1 MAGREMYKWIF
12 CSISATLFLV
22 ACGPSIQQDTT
33 LLSNDENSLT
43 KEFESAVGTAVAATN
58 SAQPSST
65 RKPSDNAR
73 PTSTTSPYRTPTES
87 DEQPGGV
94 LANVTR
100 VLDGDTIDVEIYGQE
115 YRVRYIGIDTPES
128 GSPCADDAT
137 QVNVGLVW
145 QETVTLVKDE
155 SETDRFDRLLR
166 YVYVGETF
174 VNAEL
179 VARGYAT
186 SVRFPP
192 DIASA
197 YYFDQLQAS
206 ASASGLGCW
215 SGGVFGGGGETPPAT
230 ASLQPPTSN
239 PTLVPTVQVPPTPVP
254 TVDNCHPSYVGAC
267 LIVGIGDYDC
277 AGGSG
282 NGPNYVYES
291 VRVVGYDEF
300 QLDGNGDGIGCE

>member
-1 MAGREMYKWIF
+1 MYKWIF
-12 CSISATLFLV
+12 CLISATLFLV
-22 ACGPSIQQDTT
+22 ACGPSIQQDST

-87 DEQPGGV
+87 DVPSGGV

-100 VLDGDTIDVEIYGQE
+100 VLDGDTIDVEIDGQK

-192 DIASA
+192 DIAFA
-197 YYFDQLQAS
+197 DYFDQLQAS

-215 SGGVFGGGGETPPAT
+215 SGG
-230 ASLQPPTSN
+230 
-239 PTLVPTVQVPPTPVP
+239 
-254 TVDNCHPSYVGAC
+254 
-267 LIVGIGDYDC
+267 
-277 AGGSG
+277 
-282 NGPNYVYES
+282 
-291 VRVVGYDEF
+291 
-300 QLDGNGDGIGCE
+300 

>member
-1 MAGREMYKWIF
+1 MTIITAHNGVWAVLIELFKTQFTETRNKNTTRIGENTPLRKCTHRAWNRSGGLSKPSKMAGREMYKCIF
-12 CSISATLFLV
+12 CLISATLFLV

-33 LLSNDENSLT
+33 LLSNDENNLT
-43 KEFESAVGTAVAATN
+43 KEFESAVGRAVAATM
-58 SAQPSST
+58 SAQPTST
-65 RKPSDNAR
+65 HKPSDTAR
-73 PTSTTSPYRTPTES
+73 PTSTTSPSQTPTES
-87 DEQPGGV
+87 DVPSGGV

-100 VLDGDTIDVEIYGQE
+100 VLDGDTIDVEIDGQE

-145 QETVTLVKDE
+145 QETVTLVKDV
-155 SETDRFDRLLR
+155 SETDRYDRLLR

-197 YYFDQLQAS
+197 DSFDQLQENAS
-206 ASASGLGCW
+206 SQGLGCW
-215 SGGVFGGGGETPPAT
+215 TNGIFGDGGETPP
-230 ASLQPPTSN
+230 
-239 PTLVPTVQVPPTPVP
+239 V
-254 TVDNCHPSYVGAC
+254 
-267 LIVGIGDYDC
+267 
-277 AGGSG
+277 
-282 NGPNYVYES
+282 
-291 VRVVGYDEF
+291 
-300 QLDGNGDGIGCE
+300 